1 MKGGYDGVINES
13 DIDFMHESLDET
25 KAHRERPVTV
35 IYLEV
40 EVDPVSGVEL
50 GETEETR
57 EVSAVVTEISSA
69 SGANPD
75 RSYEGGIAYIEGDI
89 KVDVKIERIE
99 DIARKIERMAYDGDN
114 YEILA
119 IDKKGIGRRNRYEI
133 IGRVI
138 A

>member
-1 MKGGYDGVINES
+1 MTAMLNES
-13 DIDFMHESLDET
+13 DIEYMHESLDET

-35 IYLEV
+35 TYLDV
-40 EVDPVSGVEL
+40 EIDPISGMEL

-57 EVSAVVTEISSA
+57 EISAVVTEISSA
-69 SGANPD
+69 SGANPE
-75 RSYEGGIAYIEGDI
+75 RTYVGGIAYIEGDI

-99 DIARKIERMAYDGDN
+99 DIARKIERMEYDGDN

-133 IGRVI
+133 IGRSI